1 MPASDEWR
9 LRRDGTAV
17 LCRERDCGAVS
28 RTGLRW
34 WCGRDGSDPWERD
47 RPVGTGPYRRD
58 GTDPSK
64 RDRPVET
71 GLACRNGTDSP
82 GRDRPV
88 GTVAACSAGFRRS
101 GA

>member
-17 LCRERDCGAVS
+17 LCRERDCGGGA
-28 RTGLRW
+28 
-34 WCGRDGSDPWERD
+34 
-47 RPVGTGPYRRD
+47 VGTGPTCGN
-58 GTDPSK
+58 GTDPS
-64 RDRPVET
+64 
-71 GLACRNGTDSP
+71 
-82 GRDRPV
+82 GRDRLA